1 MRLRF
6 EATVRPALSWGSSSN
21 GACTRLRDGQNT
33 DPQTR
38 LRPLIM
44 GRARAD
50 GGAVVRPARLIF
62 LAFSRLQ
69 FPLPR
74 NDPQT
79 DRCTQCRHITSV
91 RVPGHRQDG
100 QPICVENSGNRVS
113 PSGLRLSGGRAFAS
127 NATPASAGGPDPRT
141 ARPRIRT

>member
-1 MRLRF
+1 RLRRDA
-6 EATVRPALSWGSSSN
+6 EALCTPTRRGS
-21 GACTRLRDGQNT
+21 
-33 DPQTR
+33 
-38 LRPLIM
+38 I
-44 GRARAD
+44 

-91 RVPGHRQDG
+91 RVPGHRQGG
-100 QPICVENSGNRVS
+100 QPICIENSGNRVS
-113 PSGLRLSGGRAFAS
+113 PLALRLSGGRAFAS

-141 ARPRIRT
+141 ARPRIRTWVLRRRRWRSLDPCSLGTRL